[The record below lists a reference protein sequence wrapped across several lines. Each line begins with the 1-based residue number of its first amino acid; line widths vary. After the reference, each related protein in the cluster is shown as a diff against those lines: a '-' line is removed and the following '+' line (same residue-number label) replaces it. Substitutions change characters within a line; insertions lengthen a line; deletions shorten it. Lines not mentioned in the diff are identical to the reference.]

1 MIKDPGDSGTAV
13 YKTASRAFC
22 PRRLVFFKL
31 GIRALF
37 PDTYLLNSWL
47 LALILDNDH
56 SRTLERTTRLS
67 VSYRAK
73 PQVLYCPG
81 LHFDGWTFTNGNDAK
96 NYGNV
101 AYLAKDVAMAQQ
113 LAYMNPAGNAI
124 IKVDNTT
131 VGSPQ
136 DPAYGRASVKMNTT
150 EPFTKGSLVIMDALH
165 FPYGCSVWP
174 AYWSQGSPEDAWPQ
188 FGEIDIVE
196 NVNLAPV
203 NQMSLH
209 TTQGC
214 TLASDTQVTGKIVST
229 DCYNNT
235 NGNQGCIIQMPD
247 NSYGEAFARNGGGVY
262 AVEWSST
269 GNGIRAWFFP
279 RASIPADMTSANP
292 DPSTWGTPTAAWPE
306 SGCDSSKFFG
316 PQRLIINISI
326 CGAYAGSASVFE
338 ATCPNQGSC
347 LDLVR
352 NPRNYDNAYFEIAY
366 VRIYSDGTSTPSTTS
381 ASGSATRTQSGSN
394 PTATSGSSNGSVRNA
409 AGFLSVALPLIA
421 GALIFA

>member
-1 MIKDPGDSGTAV
+1 MLS
-13 YKTASRAFC
+13 
-22 PRRLVFFKL
+22 
-31 GIRALF
+31 
-37 PDTYLLNSWL
+37 
-47 LALILDNDH
+47 LALLTSLLTSQLVAAQNPKYSIAQDF
-56 SRTLERTTRLS
+56 SGS
-67 VSYRAK
+67 K
-73 PQVLYCPG
+73 F
-81 LHFDGWTFTNGNDAK
+81 FDGWTFTNGNDAK

-113 LAYMNPAGNAI
+113 LAYVNPAGNAI
-124 IKVDNTT
+124 VKVDNTT

-136 DPAYGRASVKMNTT
+136 DSGYGRASVKMNSTQ
-150 EPFTKGSLVIMDALH
+150 PFTKGSLVIMDALH

-196 NVNLAPV
+196 NVNLAPI

-209 TTQGC
+209 TSQGC
-214 TLASDTQVTGKIVST
+214 TLASDTQVTGKIVSN

-247 NSYGEAFARNGGGVY
+247 NSFGEAFARNGGGVY

-279 RASIPADMTSANP
+279 RSSIPADMTSANP

-306 SGCDSSKFFG
+306 SGCNTSKFFG
-316 PQRLIINISI
+316 PQTLIINISI

-338 ATCPNQGSC
+338 STCPNQGTC

-352 NPRNYDNAYFEIAY
+352 NPRNYDNAYFEISY
-366 VRIYSDGTSTPSTTS
+366 VRIYSDGSTPTVSQSGASTAT
-381 ASGSATRTQSGSN
+381 ASRTQSGAISTG
-394 PTATSGSSNGSVRNA
+394 TAGSSNGSTRNS
-409 AGFLSVALPLIA
+409 AGLVSAVLAVVA
-421 GALIFA
+421 GAWIFA

>member
-1 MIKDPGDSGTAV
+1 
-13 YKTASRAFC
+13 
-22 PRRLVFFKL
+22 
-31 GIRALF
+31 
-37 PDTYLLNSWL
+37 
-47 LALILDNDH
+47 
-56 SRTLERTTRLS
+56 
-67 VSYRAK
+67 
-73 PQVLYCPG
+73 
-81 LHFDGWTFTNGNDAK
+81 FDGWTFTNGNDAK

-113 LAYMNPAGNAI
+113 LTYINPAGNAI

-131 VGSPQ
+131 VGSPE

-150 EPFTKGSLVIMDALH
+150 QPFTKGSL
-165 FPYGCSVWP
+165 CSVWP
-174 AYWSQGSPEDAWPQ
+174 AFWSQGSPEDAWPQ

-209 TTQGC
+209 TSQGC
-214 TLASDTQVTGKIVST
+214 TLASDTQVTGKIVSN

-247 NSYGEAFARNGGGVY
+247 NSFGEAFGRNGGGVY

-279 RASIPADMTSANP
+279 RSSIPADMSSANP

-306 SGCDSSKFFG
+306 SGCDTSKFFG
-316 PQRLIINISI
+316 PQTLIINISI
-326 CGAYAGSASVFE
+326 CGAYAGSTSVFE
-338 ATCPNQGSC
+338 STCPNQGSC

-352 NPRNYDNAYFEIAY
+352 NPRNYDNAYFEISY
-366 VRIYSDGTSTPSTTS
+366 VRIFSDGTSAPTQSTGGSGTATGSRSQTAAS
-381 ASGSATRTQSGSN
+381 ATGSA
-394 PTATSGSSNGSVRNA
+394 GSSNGSVRNSV
-409 AGFLSVALPLIA
+409 GLLSTALSFVV
-421 GALIFA
+421 GAWILV